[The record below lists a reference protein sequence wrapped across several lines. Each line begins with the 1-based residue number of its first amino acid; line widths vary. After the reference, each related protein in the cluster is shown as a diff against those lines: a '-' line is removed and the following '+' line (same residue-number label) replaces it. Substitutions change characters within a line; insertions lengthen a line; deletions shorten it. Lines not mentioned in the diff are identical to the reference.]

1 MHNRGSV
8 VHNRSMVNQ
17 RSSMHRCLIIVG
29 LSSISHFLDHPVPTI
44 VVSHSLHPTIR
55 QGNSVGARGGVAIP
69 GLLLL
74 EVCSAV
80 AIVDPVLVRVDG
92 GLAQVLVG
100 ELRCWRSQAR
110 ADKGQQQGH
119 LEGDEGGVAGGNGG
133 WLGNNVMEKAERGQ
147 LFSRERVLR
156 IGWIMKLFVGVADF
170 FAKLLFSHRGSPSWW
185 RHSQTGTGAGALR
198 GSSYTLGSV
207 SNQPL
212 LSAGSPFSPTTQKQP
227 RPLSPSNR
235 TIVSLTRIS
244 PPPHVVVGVT

>member
-1 MHNRGSV
+1 MMHNRGRMVDHWSSMMHNRGRMVDHWSSMVDHWSSMMDHWSSMMDHWSSVMHNRGSV

-17 RSSMHRCLIIVG
+17 RCSMHRCLIIVG

-119 LEGDEGGVAGGNGG
+119 LEGDQGGVAGGNGG
-133 WLGNNVMEKAERGQ
+133 WE
-147 LFSRERVLR
+147 
-156 IGWIMKLFVGVADF
+156 IMLWKKRKRDNYFQG
-170 FAKLLFSHRGSPSWW
+170 KG
-185 RHSQTGTGAGALR
+185 
-198 GSSYTLGSV
+198 Y
-207 SNQPL
+207 
-212 LSAGSPFSPTTQKQP
+212 
-227 RPLSPSNR
+227 
-235 TIVSLTRIS
+235 
-244 PPPHVVVGVT
+244 

>member
-1 MHNRGSV
+1 MSHCMMGNRVGNSMVGNRVSNSMRDGISQESDTMVSWCMVGHSMVGSMVGSMVDHWSSMMHNRGRMVDHWSSMVDHWSSVMDHWSSVMHNRGSV
-8 VHNRSMVNQ
+8 MHNRSMVNQ
-17 RSSMHRCLIIVG
+17 RCSMHRCLIIVG

-80 AIVDPVLVRVDG
+80 AIVDPVLVCVDG

-119 LEGDEGGVAGGNGG
+119 LHGG
-133 WLGNNVMEKAERGQ
+133 
-147 LFSRERVLR
+147 
-156 IGWIMKLFVGVADF
+156 
-170 FAKLLFSHRGSPSWW
+170 
-185 RHSQTGTGAGALR
+185 T
-198 GSSYTLGSV
+198 
-207 SNQPL
+207 
-212 LSAGSPFSPTTQKQP
+212 
-227 RPLSPSNR
+227 
-235 TIVSLTRIS
+235 
-244 PPPHVVVGVT
+244 

>member
-1 MHNRGSV
+1 MVSWCMVGHSMVGSMVGSMVDHWSSMMHNRGRMVDHWSSMVDHWSSVMHNRGSV

-17 RSSMHRCLIIVG
+17 RCSMHRCLIIVG

-119 LEGDEGGVAGGNGG
+119 LEGDQGGCCRREW
-133 WLGNNVMEKAERGQ
+133 WL
-147 LFSRERVLR
+147 
-156 IGWIMKLFVGVADF
+156 VG
-170 FAKLLFSHRGSPSWW
+170 K
-185 RHSQTGTGAGALR
+185 
-198 GSSYTLGSV
+198 
-207 SNQPL
+207 
-212 LSAGSPFSPTTQKQP
+212 
-227 RPLSPSNR
+227 
-235 TIVSLTRIS
+235 
-244 PPPHVVVGVT
+244 

>member
-1 MHNRGSV
+1 MVDHWSSMMHNRGRMVDHWSSMMHNRGRMVDHWSSMVDHWSSMMDHWSSVMHNRGSV

-17 RSSMHRCLIIVG
+17 RCSMHRCLIIVG

-80 AIVDPVLVRVDG
+80 AIVDTVLVGVDG

-119 LEGDEGGVAGGNGG
+119 LEGDEGGVAGGNGR
-133 WLGNNVMEKAERGQ
+133 WE
-147 LFSRERVLR
+147 
-156 IGWIMKLFVGVADF
+156 IMLWKKSG
-170 FAKLLFSHRGSPSWW
+170 K
-185 RHSQTGTGAGALR
+185 GTIIFKGKGIKDW
-198 GSSYTLGSV
+198 V
-207 SNQPL
+207 DN
-212 LSAGSPFSPTTQKQP
+212 K
-227 RPLSPSNR
+227 
-235 TIVSLTRIS
+235 I
-244 PPPHVVVGVT
+244 